1 MLQWARALAGFVGL
15 TIALGVWP
23 ATARAEMTMD
33 RVRVGH
39 PGNTCEVQTN
49 GCFGAVGYVYQIGRY
64 EVTNAQYAEFLNA
77 VAATDTY
84 ALYNTY
90 MNSTSHGGISRGGSP
105 GSYTYSTKLGMGGKP
120 VNYVSF
126 YDALR
131 FANWMHNGQPTGA
144 QDATTTEDGAY
155 ELALGSSVA
164 RKDGAM
170 IFLPSEDEWY
180 KAAYYDDAST
190 SYFDYPAGSNTQ
202 TSCTAPGAATN
213 TANCDDAVGTVTDAG
228 VYVGSASPTGTFDQG
243 GNLREWSEAL
253 IGSNRVLRGGS
264 FTDPSN
270 DLAASEQGVSY
281 PTNQYSDIGFRVASI
296 HEPGPELQLPTLFP
310 WSRLALVGALIGAG
324 MGMWRRHTAIRPTS
338 AGEMSVEIVS

>member
-144 QDATTTEDGAY
+144 QDETTTEDGAY

-180 KAAYYDDAST
+180 KAAYYNVAS
-190 SYFDYPAGSNTQ
+190 SGYFDYPAGSDTQ
-202 TSCTAPGAATN
+202 VTCIAPGAAAN
-213 TANCDDAVGTVTDAG
+213 TANCKDIIGTVTDVGA
-228 VYVGSASPTGTFDQG
+228 YTGSASPAGTFDQG
-243 GNLREWSEAL
+243 GNLWEWHEAV
-253 IGSNRVLRGGS
+253 IGLDRGVRGGC
-264 FTDPSN
+264 FLNPEN
-270 DLAASEQGVSY
+270 YLAAQGWGTSY
-281 PTNQYSDIGFRVASI
+281 PTNEYDLLGFRVASARSVGSV
-296 HEPGPELQLPTLFP
+296 PSLGPVGVVLLGSLLGLAAWRTLSSRDTRRRLPP
-310 WSRLALVGALIGAG
+310 CMRS
-324 MGMWRRHTAIRPTS
+324 S
-338 AGEMSVEIVS
+338 